1 MRFHKTNDISQN
13 FSGVTL
19 GFHEILKYF
28 LDFCFHF
35 RYFRKMTPKFQCHSY
50 RCKISKFQTWQWRKF
65 KKSISQ
71 LPNSS
76 CSLFP
81 FVSLFYLI
89 GNKSIAKFISLTV
102 YFCSSNFAH
111 PNSVRH
117 FNWEFFRG

>member
-13 FSGVTL
+13 FSGIIL
-19 GFHEILKYF
+19 GFHEVLKYV
-28 LDFCFHF
+28 LDFCIHF
-35 RYFRKMTPKFQCHSY
+35 QYFRKMNFSVIFTDLKFQSF
-50 RCKISKFQTWQWRKF
+50 KLGNGESSKSHQYHR
-65 KKSISQ
+65 IA
-71 LPNSS
+71 S

-81 FVSLFYLI
+81 FAGLFYLI
-89 GNKSIAKFISLTV
+89 SNKSIAKFISLTV